1 MATVINDK
9 FQAQNG
15 FESPNFT
22 VDTAGKLTTPVID
35 VQSILLNGTPFVAYV
50 PPADDA
56 GDDTGTQVS
65 NSFDS
70 LAVTGGVFKVNY
82 LGNTALSV
90 INGTL
95 TINSIGAVPG
105 SIDNVEIGYNTPS
118 QIRVHTIDMAAN
130 PDSTAS
136 TINMNGASVKGD
148 VNIAN
153 NVVLNTAPS
162 VGTHATSKGY
172 VDATATALAVAF
184 GA

>member
-1 MATVINDK
+1 MATINDK

-22 VDTAGKLTTPVID
+22 VDTSGKLTTPTID
-35 VQSILLNGTPFVAYV
+35 VQTILLNGSPFVAYV
-50 PPADDA
+50 PPAEQES
-56 GDDTGTQVS
+56 DDTGTQVS
-65 NSFDS
+65 NSFTS
-70 LAVTGGVFKVNY
+70 LAVTGGIFKVNY
-82 LGNTALSV
+82 LGNTAISV
-90 INGTL
+90 LNGRVTV
-95 TINSIGAVPG
+95 NSIGAVPG

-118 QIRVHTIDMAAN
+118 QIRVHTIDMTAN

-136 TINMNGASVKGD
+136 TINLNGASVKGD

-153 NVVLNTAPS
+153 NVVLSNQPT